1 MRLSD
6 FINDHMESILVEW
19 EAFAGTRTPAAK
31 DMSALE
37 LRDHAKEILEAIAQD
52 LQTAQSQAEQHQKS
66 LGEARVMPGAPE
78 TAAQTHAV
86 LRSRSGFDI
95 NQLVAEY
102 RALRASVL
110 RLWDEANEGEPR
122 GLDDVIRF
130 NEAIDQA
137 LAESVAFY
145 SAEVERGRVLLMAV
159 LGHDMRSPLNTMQ
172 LTAEYLSRLD
182 AGVEVAAASQR
193 LVDSG
198 ARMRAL
204 LDDFVDFNRS
214 RLGLGLR
221 VKPAPVDLADSFK
234 RELEQLRFSN
244 PGHAIDFVVEG
255 DVEGNWDERRLR
267 QVLCNLVLNAV
278 KYGAKTAPIRVRL
291 TGTVDC
297 VNLEVLNAGA
307 IEPAGVDRLFEPLQ
321 RGAGPDGDKHADSL
335 GLGLY
340 IAREIAQAHG
350 GQINVHPHPA
360 ATVFAVSLPRVAPAS
375 PAG

>member
-1 MRLSD
+1 MRLAD

-19 EAFAGTRTPAAK
+19 EAFAATMTPAASK
-31 DMSALE
+31 MTPLE
-37 LRDHAKEILEAIAQD
+37 LRDHAKQILEAIAHD
-52 LQTAQSQAEQHQKS
+52 IQTAQSEEQRHTKS
-66 LGEARVMPGAPE
+66 LGQAPVMPSAPE

-110 RLWDEANEGEPR
+110 KLWEQANAGDLR

-137 LAESVAFY
+137 LAESVGFY
-145 SAEVERGRVLLMAV
+145 AAEVERARVLLMAV

-172 LTAEYLSRLD
+172 LTADYLSRLD
-182 AGVEVAAASQR
+182 AGAEVAAASSR

-198 ARMRAL
+198 KRMRGL

-221 VKPAPVDLADSFK
+221 VTPAPMDLGDSFA

-244 PGHAIDFVVEG
+244 PGHDIDFVVEG
-255 DVEGNWDERRLR
+255 DVAGSWDERRLR

-278 KYGAKTAPIRVRL
+278 KYGRKTAPIRVRL
-291 TGTVDC
+291 TGTEDC

-307 IEPAGVDRLFEPLQ
+307 IDPGGVERLFEPLQ
-321 RGAGPDGDKHADSL
+321 RGAGANGDGHADSL

-350 GQINVHPHPA
+350 GHITVHPHPA
-360 ATVFAVSLPRVAPAS
+360 ATVFAVSLPRR
-375 PAG
+375 